1 MGTLERL
8 WIGLAAALGAIAVL
22 AGAFAA
28 HALSDPRAVELFRT
42 GAQWQA
48 VHVLACLLAV
58 ILGHLGLT
66 AARAAGPVFLAGAVL
81 FSGSLY
87 ALALGAP
94 IWTAAFTPIGGLL
107 FIAGWVIVGWSAI
120 FRSGTKGR
128 A

>member
-1 MGTLERL
+1 MGPLERL
-8 WIGLAAALGAIAVL
+8 WIALAAVLGAIAVL

-42 GAQWQA
+42 GAQWAA

-58 ILGHLGLT
+58 ILGRLGLAVARI
-66 AARAAGPVFLAGAVL
+66 AAPVFLAGTLL

-107 FIAGWVIVGWSAI
+107 FIAGWVILFVSAVS
-120 FRSGTKGR
+120 RSGPDLR